1 VSATAASPAL
11 PQPSLFEKILQVI
24 QANLIWL
31 IIAIIIIVLIAI
43 LRRWWIRRQNPALF
57 RKSD

>member
-1 VSATAASPAL
+1 VTAASPAV
-11 PQPSLFEKILQVI
+11 PQPSLLEKILQVI

-43 LRRWWIRRQNPALF
+43 LRRWWIRRQNPTLF